1 MENWRVEDKIQ
12 AIPVTVSAFD
22 GFLAKAAASLWFQ
35 LPLEKSTVCMFH
47 YPKGFRDISSTQFLS
62 SFRVSSE
69 KWKW

>member
-1 MENWRVEDKIQ
+1 MENWRAEDKIQ

-35 LPLEKSTVCMFH
+35 LPLEKSNVCMFH

-62 SFRVSSE
+62 SLRVSSE